1 MKYFYNLL
9 DGFKEPDRFYDEQTI
24 RRFRV
29 YPATPEIEKEAYE
42 NPHSDLWP
50 VHDIH
55 NSSTEPV
62 DCKDIDEAYPFWN
75 QKTLPFMNMFMI
87 FKPKRA

>member
-1 MKYFYNLL
+1 MKFFYNLM
-9 DGFKEPDRFYDEQTI
+9 DGFNEQDRFYDEQTI

-29 YPATPEIEKEAYE
+29 YPATQEIEKEVYE

-55 NSSTEPV
+55 NDSTEPIN
-62 DCKDIDEAYPFWN
+62 CEDIDEAYRYILESEN
-75 QKTLPFMNMFMI
+75 TSVYEYIHDL
-87 FKPKRA
+87 

>member
-50 VHDIH
+50 CSFAHIL
-55 NSSTEPV
+55 SSKIEQP
-62 DCKDIDEAYPFWN
+62 
-75 QKTLPFMNMFMI
+75 
-87 FKPKRA
+87 KPQQAISGRSCLLHGD

>member
-42 NPHSDLWP
+42 NP
-50 VHDIH
+50 
-55 NSSTEPV
+55 
-62 DCKDIDEAYPFWN
+62 PF
-75 QKTLPFMNMFMI
+75 
-87 FKPKRA
+87 RSVAGA